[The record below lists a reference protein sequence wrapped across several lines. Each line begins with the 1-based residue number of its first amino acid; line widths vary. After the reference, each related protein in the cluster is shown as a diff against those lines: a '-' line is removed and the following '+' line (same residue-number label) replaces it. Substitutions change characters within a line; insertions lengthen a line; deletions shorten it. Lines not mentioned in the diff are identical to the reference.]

1 MSRTFTTPVTVA
13 CNICGSSKSTL
24 VTVQNTCTLVRCV
37 DCGFVYVNP
46 RPADS
51 AYKDL
56 YVDYLPDRMD
66 DPFAWKRYMAEVFTK
81 TADMIETAIP
91 EKGTSL
97 DIGCGFGFFVE
108 EMKERGWTAS
118 GIDISA
124 KAVGFASKRGLDVRL
139 GSISME
145 ASGAAE
151 GSFDAITMFYVL
163 EHLPDPLAFLKKVR
177 SLLKPGGV
185 LVIRIPHT
193 TPIVRLLTII
203 GIKNNLYD
211 PPFHLSD
218 FSPACT
224 RKILEKAGFIET
236 CQVIGGA
243 TLPENTGPRLVSRLS
258 NVVAD
263 ILLFL
268 SGGRLLL
275 SGVSKTT
282 LARRPLS

>member
-13 CNICGSSKSTL
+13 CNICGSSKSAP

-81 TADMIETAIP
+81 TADMIETARP

-108 EMKERGWTAS
+108 EMKARGWKAS

-124 KAVGFASKRGLDVRL
+124 KAVGFAGSRGLDVRL
-139 GSISME
+139 GSIDTPGS
-145 ASGAAE
+145 AE
-151 GSFDAITMFYVL
+151 GPFDAITMFYVL

-193 TPIVRLLTII
+193 TPIVRLLTLI

-224 RKILEKAGFIET
+224 RKILEKAGFTGIR
-236 CQVIGGA
+236 QVIGGA
-243 TLPENTGPRLVSRLS
+243 TLPENTGPWIVSRLS

-263 ILLFL
+263 LLLYL

-275 SGVSKTT
+275 PGVSKTT